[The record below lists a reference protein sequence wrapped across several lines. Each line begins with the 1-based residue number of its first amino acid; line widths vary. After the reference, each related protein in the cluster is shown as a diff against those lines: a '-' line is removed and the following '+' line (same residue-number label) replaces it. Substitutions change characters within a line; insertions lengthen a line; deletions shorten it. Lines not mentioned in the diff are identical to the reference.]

1 MLHLMQYRVRASW
14 RGFGRQ
20 GLVELHRAGQHTPAE
35 LAELFGVARA
45 TVCRALARPGAAAGT
60 EPGGQ
65 P

>member
-1 MLHLMQYRVRASW
+1 MLHLMQYRIRVSW
-14 RGFGRQ
+14 RGFGQ
-20 GLVELHRAGQHTPAE
+20 QTLVELHCAGQHASAE

-45 TVCRALARPGAAAGT
+45 GAEAGT